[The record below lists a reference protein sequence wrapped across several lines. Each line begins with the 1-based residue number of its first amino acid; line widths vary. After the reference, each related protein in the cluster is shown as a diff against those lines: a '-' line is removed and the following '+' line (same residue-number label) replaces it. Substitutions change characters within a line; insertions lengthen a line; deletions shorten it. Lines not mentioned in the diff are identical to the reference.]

1 MPAISDTLEIFVF
14 PAANSKAQENL
25 LKSIANPIQPDSIV
39 FDGFDKMSGD
49 LRKELN
55 RIKDT
60 AGGFYAWG
68 AEPRGHADSTWGRMA
83 RGDYVLAYYFK
94 GYHYVARVLASF
106 HKPTLATNIW
116 GTNEKT
122 GKTWEY
128 MYFLTKPVKIDVPA
142 SWIAELLN
150 SKESSWMYQ
159 GFSRIGDENR
169 KAILNTCGSVQ
180 DFVNL
185 LVGYEGDGIPPEFRI
200 ASPKSEQVAK
210 TSLETD
216 HMVYGDQLE
225 KVIPDAEGRK
235 RIRRHVTYERSAR
248 NRALAIQL
256 RGRTCE
262 ACGFNFDEVYGSEHA
277 DGYIQIHH
285 VKPVSEYE
293 GEVDVANDLVPL
305 CANCHAMAHRRRD
318 TVTSIENLKELIEQ
332 ESS

>member
-1 MPAISDTLEIFVF
+1 MMPAMSDDLEIFVF
-14 PAANSKAQENL
+14 TAANSKAQENL
-25 LKSIANPIQPDSIV
+25 RKSIENPIQPESIV
-39 FDGFDKMSGD
+39 FDSFDEVSED

-106 HKPTLATNIW
+106 HKPILATNIW

-122 GKTWEY
+122 GNTWEY
-128 MYFLTKPVKIDVPA
+128 MYFLTKPAKIDAPA
-142 SWIAELLN
+142 RWLAELLD
-150 SKESSWMYQ
+150 SKESSLIYQ
-159 GFSRIGDENR
+159 GFNRIGGENR
-169 KAILNTCGSVQ
+169 EAILNKYGSVQ
-180 DFVNL
+180 GFVNL
-185 LVGYEGDGIPPEFRI
+185 LVSYEGDDISPKFRI
-200 ASPKSEQVAK
+200 ASGKSEKAAK

-216 HMVYGDQLE
+216 HIVHGEQLE
-225 KVIPDAEGRK
+225 KLIPDAEGR
-235 RIRRHVTYERSAR
+235 RRVRRHVTYERSAR

-262 ACGFNFDEVYGSEHA
+262 VCRFNFDEVYGSEHA

-305 CANCHAMAHRRRD
+305 CANCHAMVHRRK
-318 TVTSIENLKELIEQ
+318 TVTSIKNLKALIEKAKD
-332 ESS
+332 